1 MTYKKPLSKAF
12 LSYAWA
18 HFRRGYGL
26 GTSFL
31 LGVFNALNIVIIAIK
46 IFIPSFSLSTLLLLY
61 LLGFVAII
69 LVSIAFDF
77 VLLRLNFTQA
87 EYTIGTRD
95 NPLINK
101 LIGDKEVLGYMNSL
115 AGLDREI
122 TSYEAQIAILK
133 KLGLDDKVVIYERNI
148 DSAKEYKAKL
158 EEMLKR

>member
-1 MTYKKPLSKAF
+1 MPTKELLPRLFFSF
-12 LSYAWA
+12 AWA

-31 LGVFNALNIVIIAIK
+31 LGIFNALNIVIIGLK
-46 IFIPSFSLSTLLLLY
+46 VFIPSFSLSMLLLLY
-61 LLGFVAII
+61 ALGFVAIRSE
-69 LVSIAFDF
+69 SIAFDF
-77 VLLRLNFTQA
+77 LLLRLHFTQA

-101 LIGDKEVLGYMNSL
+101 PIGDKEILGYMNSL

-122 TSYEAQIAILK
+122 ASYEAQIAILG
-133 KLGLDDKVVIYERNI
+133 KLGLDDKVGIYERNI
-148 DSAKEYKAKL
+148 ESAREYKAKL

>member
-1 MTYKKPLSKAF
+1 MKPQKPLSKAF

-31 LGVFNALNIVIIAIK
+31 LGIFNALNIVVIAIK
-46 IFIPSFSLSTLLLLY
+46 VFIPSFSLSMLLLLY
-61 LLGFVAII
+61 ALGFAAVV

-77 VLLRLNFTQA
+77 ILLRLNFTQA
-87 EYTIGTRD
+87 EYTISTRD
-95 NPLINK
+95 NPLINR
-101 LIGDKEVLGYMNSL
+101 LIGDKEILGYMNSL

-122 TSYEAQIAILK
+122 ASYEAQIAILR
-133 KLGLDDKVVIYERNI
+133 KLGLEDKVKIYERNI
-148 DSAKEYKAKL
+148 ESAREYKKKL

>member
-1 MTYKKPLSKAF
+1 MMNPSKPF

-31 LGVFNALNIVIIAIK
+31 LGIFNALNIVIIAIK
-46 IFIPSFSLSTLLLLY
+46 VFIPAFTLSALILLY
-61 LLGFVAII
+61 AFGFAAIV
-69 LVSIAFDF
+69 LVSVAFDF
-77 VLLRLNFTQA
+77 ILLKLNFTQA

-101 LIGDKEVLGYMNSL
+101 PIGDKEILGYQNSL

-122 TSYEAQIAILK
+122 TSYEAQIAILR
-133 KLGLDDKVVIYERNI
+133 KLGLEDKVVIYERNI
-148 DSAKEYKAKL
+148 ESAKEYKAKL

>member
-1 MTYKKPLSKAF
+1 MPKPF
-12 LSYAWA
+12 FSYAWA

-31 LGVFNALNIVIIAIK
+31 LGIFNALNIVIIGLK
-46 IFIPSFSLSTLLLLY
+46 VFIPTFTLSALLLLY
-61 LLGFVAII
+61 AFGFAAIVLI
-69 LVSIAFDF
+69 SIAFDF
-77 VLLRLNFTQA
+77 ILLRLNFTQA

-101 LIGDKEVLGYMNSL
+101 PIGDKEILGYQNSL

-122 TSYEAQIAILK
+122 TNYEAQIAILR
-133 KLGLDDKVVIYERNI
+133 KLGLEDKVAIYERNI
-148 DSAKEYKAKL
+148 ESAKEYKAKL

>member
-1 MTYKKPLSKAF
+1 MPKPF

-31 LGVFNALNIVIIAIK
+31 LGIFNALNIVIIAIK
-46 IFIPSFSLSTLLLLY
+46 VFIPAFTLSALILLY
-61 LLGFVAII
+61 AFGFAAIV

-77 VLLRLNFTQA
+77 ILLKLNFTQA

-101 LIGDKEVLGYMNSL
+101 PIGDKEILGYQNSL

-133 KLGLDDKVVIYERNI
+133 KLGLDDKVAIYERNI
-148 DSAKEYKAKL
+148 ESAKEYKAKL

>member
-1 MTYKKPLSKAF
+1 MPSKPF
-12 LSYAWA
+12 FSYAWA

-31 LGVFNALNIVIIAIK
+31 LGIFNALNIVIIAIK
-46 IFIPSFSLSTLLLLY
+46 VFIPTFTLSALLMLY
-61 LLGFVAII
+61 AFGFAAIV

-77 VLLRLNFTQA
+77 ILLKLNFTQA

-101 LIGDKEVLGYMNSL
+101 PIGDKEILGYQNSL

-122 TSYEAQIAILK
+122 TSYEAQIAILR
-133 KLGLDDKVVIYERNI
+133 KLGLEDKVAIYERNI
-148 DSAKEYKAKL
+148 ESAKEYKAKL

>member
-1 MTYKKPLSKAF
+1 MPNPF

-31 LGVFNALNIVIIAIK
+31 LGIFNALNIVIIGLK
-46 IFIPSFSLSTLLLLY
+46 VFIPTFTLSALLMLY
-61 LLGFVAII
+61 AFGFAAIV

-77 VLLRLNFTQA
+77 ILLKLNFTQA

-101 LIGDKEVLGYMNSL
+101 PIGDKEILGYQNSL

-122 TSYEAQIAILK
+122 TNYEAQIAILR
-133 KLGLDDKVVIYERNI
+133 KLGLEDKVAIYERNI
-148 DSAKEYKAKL
+148 ESAKEYKAKL

>member
-1 MTYKKPLSKAF
+1 MPSKPF
-12 LSYAWA
+12 FSYAWA

-31 LGVFNALNIVIIAIK
+31 LGIFNALNIVIIAIK
-46 IFIPSFSLSTLLLLY
+46 VFIPTFTLSALLMLY
-61 LLGFVAII
+61 AFGFAAIV

-77 VLLRLNFTQA
+77 ILLKLNFTQA

-95 NPLINK
+95 NPLINRP
-101 LIGDKEVLGYMNSL
+101 IGDKEILGYQNSL

-122 TSYEAQIAILK
+122 TSYEAQIAILR
-133 KLGLDDKVVIYERNI
+133 KLGLEDKVAIYERNI
-148 DSAKEYKAKL
+148 ESAKEYKAKL

>member
-1 MTYKKPLSKAF
+1 MPKPF

-31 LGVFNALNIVIIAIK
+31 LGIFNALNIVIIAIK
-46 IFIPSFSLSTLLLLY
+46 VFIPAFTLSALILLY
-61 LLGFVAII
+61 AFGFAAIV
-69 LVSIAFDF
+69 LVSVAFDF
-77 VLLRLNFTQA
+77 ILLKLNFTQA

-101 LIGDKEVLGYMNSL
+101 PIGDKEILGYQNSL

-122 TSYEAQIAILK
+122 TSYEAQIAILR
-133 KLGLDDKVVIYERNI
+133 KLGLEDKVVIYERNI
-148 DSAKEYKAKL
+148 ESAKEYKAKL

>member
-1 MTYKKPLSKAF
+1 MPKPF

-31 LGVFNALNIVIIAIK
+31 LGIFNALNIVIIAIK
-46 IFIPSFSLSTLLLLY
+46 VFIPAFTLSALILLY
-61 LLGFVAII
+61 AFGFAAIV

-77 VLLRLNFTQA
+77 ILLKLNFTQA

-95 NPLINK
+95 NPIINK
-101 LIGDKEVLGYMNSL
+101 PIGDKEILGYQNSL

-122 TSYEAQIAILK
+122 ASYEAQIAILR
-133 KLGLDDKVVIYERNI
+133 KLGLEDKVKIYERNI
-148 DSAKEYKAKL
+148 ESAKEYKAKL

>member
-1 MTYKKPLSKAF
+1 MPKQF
-12 LSYAWA
+12 FSYAWA

-31 LGVFNALNIVIIAIK
+31 LGIFNALNIVVIAIK
-46 IFIPSFSLSTLLLLY
+46 VFIPSFTLSTLLLLY
-61 LLGFVAII
+61 AIGFAAVV
-69 LVSIAFDF
+69 LVSILFDF
-77 VLLRLNFTQA
+77 LLLKLNFTQA

-101 LIGDKEVLGYMNSL
+101 PIGDKEILGYMNSL

-122 TSYEAQIAILK
+122 SSYGAQIAILR

-148 DSAKEYKAKL
+148 ESAREYKRKL

>member
-1 MTYKKPLSKAF
+1 MKFRDFFEKLNI
-12 LSYAWA
+12 SYAWA

-31 LGVFNALNIVIIAIK
+31 LGIFNALNIAIIGLK
-46 IFIPSFSLSTLLLLY
+46 VFIPSFAISTLLLLY
-61 LLGFVAII
+61 AFGFAII
-69 LVSIAFDF
+69 VLVSIAFDF
-77 VLLRLNFTQA
+77 ILLKLNFTQA

-101 LIGDKEVLGYMNSL
+101 LIGDKEILGYMNSL

-122 TSYEAQIAILK
+122 TSYEAQIAILR
-133 KLGLDDKVVIYERNI
+133 KLGLEDKVKIYERNI
-148 DSAKEYKAKL
+148 ESAREYKAKL

>member
-1 MTYKKPLSKAF
+1 MPSKPF

-31 LGVFNALNIVIIAIK
+31 LGIFNALNIVIIAIK
-46 IFIPSFSLSTLLLLY
+46 VFIPTFTLSALLLLY
-61 LLGFVAII
+61 AFGFAAIV

-77 VLLRLNFTQA
+77 ILLKLNFTQA

-101 LIGDKEVLGYMNSL
+101 LIGDKEILGYQNSL

-122 TSYEAQIAILK
+122 TNYEAQIAILR
-133 KLGLDDKVVIYERNI
+133 KLGLEDKVAIYERNI
-148 DSAKEYKAKL
+148 ESAREYKAKL
-158 EEMLKR
+158 EQMLKR

>member
-1 MTYKKPLSKAF
+1 MPKPF
-12 LSYAWA
+12 FSYAWA

-31 LGVFNALNIVIIAIK
+31 LGIFNALNIVIIGLK
-46 IFIPSFSLSTLLLLY
+46 VFIPTFTLSALLLLY
-61 LLGFVAII
+61 AFGFAAIVLI
-69 LVSIAFDF
+69 SIAFDF
-77 VLLRLNFTQA
+77 ILLKLNFTQA

-101 LIGDKEVLGYMNSL
+101 PIGDKEILGYQNSL

-122 TSYEAQIAILK
+122 TNYEAQIAILR
-133 KLGLDDKVVIYERNI
+133 KLGLEDKVAIYERNI
-148 DSAKEYKAKL
+148 ESAKEYKAKL

>member
-1 MTYKKPLSKAF
+1 MPKPF
-12 LSYAWA
+12 FSYAWA

-31 LGVFNALNIVIIAIK
+31 LGIFNALNIVIIAIK
-46 IFIPSFSLSTLLLLY
+46 VFIPAFTLSALLLLY
-61 LLGFVAII
+61 AFGFAAIVLI
-69 LVSIAFDF
+69 SIAFDF
-77 VLLRLNFTQA
+77 ILLKLNFTQA

-101 LIGDKEVLGYMNSL
+101 PIGDKEILGYQNSL

-122 TSYEAQIAILK
+122 TNYEAQIAILR
-133 KLGLDDKVVIYERNI
+133 KLGLEDKVAIYERNI
-148 DSAKEYKAKL
+148 ESAKEYKAKL